1 MQAVLRTDIVWNWL
15 QMDGF
20 KQDFD
25 CCMEEGPWPKNR
37 KNKVVEDAG
46 YFDSVVAAYSQETI
60 DLPF

>member
-1 MQAVLRTDIVWNWL
+1 
-15 QMDGF
+15 MDGF